1 MGLRRSFGSGRH
13 AVLLDA
19 RHRRGGVSPDG
30 DPLVRDNLGHLV
42 PICAAEVV
50 VIETYLGD
58 ALEELFASSKAA
70 SEPEQA

>member
-1 MGLRRSFGSGRH
+1 
-13 AVLLDA
+13 
-19 RHRRGGVSPDG
+19 VSPDG